1 MEVPGNVKKVVG
13 FRRTAESV
21 ERAGLWTDMNELLQ
35 SFAMRH
41 EFRYAIRM
49 ATNEL
54 MQVEFEF
61 APTADAGLAY
71 AELDG
76 AARDLGLTM
85 A

>member
-1 MEVPGNVKKVVG
+1 MKKVVG

-21 ERAGLWTDMNELLQ
+21 QRSAGLWTDVNELLQ

-54 MQVEFEF
+54 MQVEFDF
-61 APTADAGLAY
+61 APAADAGLMH
-71 AELDG
+71 AELD
-76 AARDLGLTM
+76 AAAHDIGLM
-85 A
+85 LV